1 MSQLYSKTEMGKQ
14 HGTNNSTDEIQICK
28 ISEQRKK
35 LRNNTLQNV
44 NVTDKHYIKEKVER
58 HNRIGAVR
66 SISSDPHLESMRLN
80 ANYSQKSDT
89 SSMALNQ
96 LDLQNESDM
105 SNEEDQII
113 TDLQLRMTRLVTSW
127 YNLHKKW
134 HQIHER
140 LELQLSINEFASV
153 ADSLEHWLVLHSAEV
168 ECLDMG
174 DSIKE
179 TQILIDRLNVLE
191 RNTLPQISRYEKLKQ
206 LTKQNVDTMTD
217 ENLKDTT
224 DSPEVSWEVAEDSI
238 SDYLMRKHEWINH
251 NCKSRDRCWYELYMV
266 LNTSVKQLLAYK
278 NKSDYNEDNPQSN
291 TFRGETGLLVGQN
304 LLTACETKDY
314 TKRSNT
320 FRITST
326 ATGARYLFQAQT
338 SEIMRKWL
346 DLIQNI
352 NRQTRSTSGP
362 TLITLSG
369 PSEEFQNPLVIV
381 DIHETLTTLKKLTLT
396 QMFRS
401 KTTNQISCMR
411 RHSSTQ
417 DNDLTNNM
425 LENTESPQIRMKRF
439 PSVRTMKVFSPRQVV
454 RWLTFKYSSF
464 PPSCYSSSGMSHQTP
479 KLTRSSTSHN
489 MESEQFGQPTPLLRK
504 SLTYGSLHKISR
516 FSITPKSHKDT

>member
-1 MSQLYSKTEMGKQ
+1 MQHDRSRYEKCHQPYEMSQLYSKIAMGKQ
-14 HGTNNSTDEIQICK
+14 HGTNNPADEIQICK
-28 ISEQRKK
+28 ISEQQKK
-35 LRNNTLQNV
+35 FRNNTLQNL
-44 NVTDKHYIKEKVER
+44 NVTDTHYIKEKVER
-58 HNRIGAVR
+58 HSRIATVR
-66 SISSDPHLESMRLN
+66 SISSDLHLESMRLN

-89 SSMALNQ
+89 SSMELNQ

-113 TDLQLRMTRLVTSW
+113 TDLRLRMTRLVTSW

-134 HQIHER
+134 HQIYER

-206 LTKQNVDTMTD
+206 LTKFELAEINENMLNVPISCVNIVHSSDLENIQTPLNYYELNETDASNDFDDSKQNVDTMTD
-217 ENLKDTT
+217 ENVKDTT

-251 NCKSRDRCWYELYMV
+251 NCKSRDRSWYELYMV
-266 LNTSVKQLLAYK
+266 LNTSVKELLAYK

-326 ATGARYLFQAQT
+326 ATGARYLFQV
-338 SEIMRKWL
+338 R
-346 DLIQNI
+346 LII
-352 NRQTRSTSGP
+352 
-362 TLITLSG
+362 
-369 PSEEFQNPLVIV
+369 VIHYV
-381 DIHETLTTLKKLTLT
+381 
-396 QMFRS
+396 
-401 KTTNQISCMR
+401 
-411 RHSSTQ
+411 
-417 DNDLTNNM
+417 
-425 LENTESPQIRMKRF
+425 
-439 PSVRTMKVFSPRQVV
+439 
-454 RWLTFKYSSF
+454 
-464 PPSCYSSSGMSHQTP
+464 
-479 KLTRSSTSHN
+479 
-489 MESEQFGQPTPLLRK
+489 
-504 SLTYGSLHKISR
+504 
-516 FSITPKSHKDT
+516 